1 VLQADPTTLLVE
13 WRSGNRAALDALMP
27 LVYDDL
33 RARARGHLRREAE
46 GHTLTTTALV
56 HETYLK
62 LLDLDRLRWQDRAH
76 FLALAS
82 QAMRNIL
89 VSYARQHRAE
99 KRGGGERPITLDDEL
114 PVRTESAEHLLALDQ
129 ALNRLGE
136 LSERLSQ
143 TVEMRF
149 FGGMKVEEIAEVLGV
164 APSTV
169 KLDWRKARA
178 WLYRELA

>member
-1 VLQADPTTLLVE
+1 MAHADPTNLVLE
-13 WRSGNRAALDALMP
+13 WRSGNRAALDELMP

-33 RARARGHLRREAE
+33 RKRAHGHLRREAV

-99 KRGGGERPITLDDEL
+99 KRGGGVKPLTLDEDL
-114 PVRTESAEHLLALDQ
+114 PVSAEPAEQILELDQ
-129 ALNRLGE
+129 ALDRLAG
-136 LSERLSQ
+136 LNERLSR
-143 TVEMRF
+143 TVELRF

-178 WLYRELA
+178 WLY

>member
-1 VLQADPTTLLVE
+1 MQADPTTLLVE

-33 RARARGHLRREAE
+33 RKRAHGHLRREAE

-99 KRGGGERPITLDDEL
+99 KRGGGERPLTLDDEL

-149 FGGMKVEEIAEVLGV
+149 FGGMKVDEIAEVLGV
-164 APSTV
+164 SSGTV

-178 WLYRELA
+178 WLYRELG

>member
-1 VLQADPTTLLVE
+1 VQTDPTTLLVE

-27 LVYDDL
+27 LVYNDL
-33 RARARGHLRREAE
+33 RVRAHGYLRREAE

-149 FGGMKVEEIAEVLGV
+149 FGGMRVEEIAEVLGV